1 MGRHLGRNVEQRTGF
16 GHDRGWQGGGL
27 HDPRLFAAADPVRER
42 QRSLGFA
49 GDRRG
54 LSRDAYE
61 TEREEC
67 GGPRSRPAGRR
78 RRVADTAVAPRTTR
92 SRAYRGASPLD
103 PDTPA
108 RPIPASAAKAGGERP
123 GWMIRPMEKI
133 AADGSNRRPP
143 EAPASARPPR
153 PARAPSA

>member
-27 HDPRLFAAADPVRER
+27 HDPRLFAAAHRVRER

-54 LSRDAYE
+54 LSRDTYE
-61 TEREEC
+61 TEREKC
-67 GGPRSRPAGRR
+67 GGPRSRPARRR
-78 RRVADTAVAPRTTR
+78 RRVADTAVAPKTTR
-92 SRAYRGASPLD
+92 SCAYRGAS
-103 PDTPA
+103 
-108 RPIPASAAKAGGERP
+108 PIPASAAKAGGERP

-133 AADGSNRRPP
+133 AADG
-143 EAPASARPPR
+143 AGLA
-153 PARAPSA
+153 

>member
-27 HDPRLFAAADPVRER
+27 HDPRLFAAADRVRER

-61 TEREEC
+61 TEREKC
-67 GGPRSRPAGRR
+67 GGPRSWPARRR
-78 RRVADTAVAPRTTR
+78 RRVADTAVAPKTTR
-92 SRAYRGASPLD
+92 SCAYRGPPPLD
-103 PDTPA
+103 P
-108 RPIPASAAKAGGERP
+108 AGGERP
-123 GWMIRPMEKI
+123 GWMIRRMEKI
-133 AADGSNRRPP
+133 AADDTGL
-143 EAPASARPPR
+143 A
-153 PARAPSA
+153 